1 MNARAQTVCNAAF
14 PNSEPPDDKIL
25 VRIDHEL
32 SWAATWYEVRD
43 RIATRST
50 TEETAR
56 KHEPVVRALARGAAK
71 SLGAD
76 ALATRELENAANA
89 LSEVGHPPLLS
100 KATTK
105 KLQNL
110 KTTPLGITPMK
121 GISPL
126 DQYIFDVADIYERF
140 LGKSAGVSTSARKK
154 DKDGPFVRFTQEAA
168 SQYGVSMP
176 SGSAIASA
184 LRKRDRRRVIS

>member
-105 KLQNL
+105 TLQNL
-110 KTTPLGITPMK
+110 KTTSLGITPMK

-126 DQYIFDVADIYERF
+126 DRYIFDVADIY
-140 LGKSAGVSTSARKK
+140 
-154 DKDGPFVRFTQEAA
+154 
-168 SQYGVSMP
+168 
-176 SGSAIASA
+176 SGF
-184 LRKRDRRRVIS
+184 